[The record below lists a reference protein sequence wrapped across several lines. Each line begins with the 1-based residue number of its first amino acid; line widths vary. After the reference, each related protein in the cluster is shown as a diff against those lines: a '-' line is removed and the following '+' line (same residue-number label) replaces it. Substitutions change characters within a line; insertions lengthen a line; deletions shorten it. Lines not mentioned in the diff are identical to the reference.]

1 MRSMPGSCMSIWMFL
16 SIEWNSVHDAIGP
29 HRANMLEAIDR
40 FGSISAAAP
49 AVDLSIRQLLA
60 SVHTLN
66 SLFDEPLVELR
77 RGRHGGGASLTP
89 IGKEVLARFREMEQV
104 ANGALK
110 SYFRAFEKRFG
121 IDSTTPAAIP
131 RYAQIIA
138 PHNVTPSAKERTPQR
153 KMPQRKPRQT
163 TKTSTKRPSS
173 RKEGR

>member
-1 MRSMPGSCMSIWMFL
+1 
-16 SIEWNSVHDAIGP
+16 
-29 HRANMLEAIDR
+29 MLEAIDR

-131 RYAQIIA
+131 RYARIIA
-138 PHNVTPSAKERTPQR
+138 PHNVTPSAKERT
-153 KMPQRKPRQT
+153 PQRKPRQT